1 MFTIYKKEITG
12 FFSSITG
19 YVVIVVFLLLNSLF
33 IWVFKGE
40 MNVLD
45 NSYASLDT
53 LFAIAPWV
61 FLFLVPAIT
70 MRMFSEEKR
79 SGTLELLFTRPVRE
93 FEIVSGKFLAAWT
106 LVLLAIIPTLI
117 FFISVS
123 LLGSPP
129 GNIDTGGTWGSYLG
143 LLFLGGIYTG
153 IGIFS
158 SSLTENQVVAFITAV
173 FFSFLFYL
181 GFSYIGSISHSGE
194 IVYMV
199 EKFGI
204 DFHYQSI
211 SRGVIDSRDVI
222 YFFSVMAVFIWLT
235 NTVLQSRKW

>member
-1 MFTIYKKEITG
+1 MQTIFKKEITG
-12 FFSSITG
+12 FFSSLTG

-40 MNVLD
+40 MNVLE

-70 MRMFSEEKR
+70 MRMFAEEKR

-93 FEIVSGKFLAAWT
+93 IEIVTAKFLAAWV
-106 LVLLAIIPTLI
+106 LVLMAIIPTLI
-117 FFISVS
+117 FFISIS

-129 GNIDTGGTWGSYLG
+129 GNIDAGGTWGSYIG

-158 SSLTENQVVAFITAV
+158 SSLSENQIVAFILAV
-173 FFSFLFYL
+173 LISFLFYL
-181 GFSYIGSISHSGE
+181 GFTYIGSISQSGE
-194 IVYMV
+194 IVYMI

-204 DFHYQSI
+204 DSHYQSI
-211 SRGVIDSRDVI
+211 SRGVVDSRDVL
-222 YFFSVMAVFIWLT
+222 YFCSVIGVFIYLT
-235 NTVLQSRKW
+235 KTILQSRKW